1 MYRKVETTLIIEMHN
16 SIALHPIATLKD
28 EFGGVC
34 QIVSDDD
41 CYIVCLKQ
49 TDGKYKPTFHLFKE
63 VLAVLKELPNPN

>member
-1 MYRKVETTLIIEMHN
+1 MYKKVRTTQKIEMN
-16 SIALHPIATLKD
+16 NGIFRYPKATLKD

-34 QIVSDDD
+34 QIVSDDH

-63 VLAVLKELPNPN
+63 VLEILKELPLTD